1 MKIAAPSASAMLAQ
15 ATALWPNR
23 LRDADGVI
31 PSAAHTATNPTSDHE
46 PGAAGYCHAV
56 DLTHDPANG
65 CDAHAI
71 AERIRQAHD
80 ARVKYVISNRR
91 IWNPSV
97 SWAWRPYSGASP
109 HTHHIHV
116 SIKDTKAACEDT
128 SPWPLSGAGME
139 DDTVKVIEGAPGRVW
154 RLMKGEDHRW
164 RSDAAGINAAIAGGF
179 GFEDRAFDLH
189 GDIPVHS
196 LTSPAG
202 TSLLSID
209 RSEIAALVAERWTDD
224 GVIGS
229 AGVGGA
235 PVYRF
240 AKGPYHM
247 HTTSTAERAA
257 LLAWGWKDEGVGFY
271 TGVPAP
277 SASDPLIAAKAARY
291 DVIASITAE
300 PL

>member
-15 ATALWPNR
+15 ATALWPHR

-71 AERIRQAHD
+71 AEQIRQTHD

-91 IWNPSV
+91 IWNPVV
-97 SWAWRPYSGASP
+97 SDSWRLYTGTSP

-139 DDTVKVIEGAPGRVW
+139 DDTVKVIIGAPGRVW
-154 RLMKGEDHRW
+154 RLVRGDDHRW
-164 RSDAAGINAAIAGGF
+164 RSDTAGINAAIAADF
-179 GFEDRAFDLH
+179 RFEDKAFELH
-189 GDIPVHS
+189 GSIPVHS

-202 TSLLSID
+202 TSLLTTD
-209 RSEIAALVAERWTDD
+209 PAEVAALVASKWTDD
-224 GVIGS
+224 GIIGG
-229 AGVGGA
+229 AGDRGA
-235 PVYRF
+235 PVYRL
-240 AKGPYHM
+240 AKGLYHM
-247 HTTSTAERAA
+247 HTADSAERAA
-257 LLAWGWKDEGVGFY
+257 LLKSGWKDEGVGFY
-271 TGVPAP
+271 TGVAAP
-277 SASDPLIAAKAARY
+277 DDLKAENARLTAKIAAGIEALR
-291 DVIASITAE
+291 
-300 PL
+300 